1 MAKDP
6 VCKMEVEPEASA
18 GSASYKGTTYYFC
31 SANCKN
37 KFEADPAGVLAPEQ
51 KPPAQAQSS
60 LKQEKKDKTKGLKT
74 ITLALTGLSCASC
87 VSKIEKALT
96 GVNGVEKATVNLAT
110 EKATITFDPKT
121 VNKEALVKKIQ
132 DTGYNVPSTINKVT
146 FKLGG
151 MTCASCVQTIEGAL
165 KKAKGVLTASVN
177 LATEKATVE
186 FDAALTNAAALEK
199 VIDGT
204 GYSVVKKQAGA
215 KEKDDKD
222 KDLIKLDKAKRL
234 LTYALIPETVIMVM
248 MMVHFMV
255 APLPYY
261 NIIVAVLGF
270 PIVFILGWPTHRS
283 SLRALRHGRANMDV
297 LISFGSAPPYI
308 MGLAVFFF
316 PAASFMEMATTIV
329 TFHLVG
335 RYLEVKAKG
344 RASQAIKKLL
354 QLGAKTAR
362 IIIDGKETEVPIE
375 DVEEGDIMVVRPGEK
390 IPTDGLIVE
399 GKSAIDESM
408 ATGESMPVKK
418 EQGDDAIGATINQNG
433 LLKVKATKVG
443 KDTFLSQVIKMV
455 EECQGSKVPIQE
467 FADRITAYMVPAVL
481 IIALSTTVSWL
492 LFPNFFLSI
501 ISWAEPFLPWINT
514 ELGTVTL
521 AIYAGI
527 AVLVICCPCALGLGT
542 PTALMVGSGIGAEK
556 GILIRSG
563 EAIQTIKDVHT
574 IVFDK
579 TGTITKGKPEITDI
593 VTLGGYEED
602 ELLRLAASVE
612 AGSEHPLGQAI
623 VKGTMEKGIKLIA
636 LQGFESITGKGVK
649 AVLDGKEVQ
658 IGSTKLLE
666 DAGIEPSVKDTM
678 ARLEDEAKT
687 AMLVIIDK
695 KVAGIIAVA
704 DTLKDDSVQ
713 AIKELEKMG
722 IQTAMITGDNER
734 TGKAIAAKVGISR
747 VLAEVLPEDKVAE
760 IRRLQ
765 DEVGVVAM
773 VGDGIN
779 DAPALKQANIGI
791 AIGTGT
797 DIAIESS
804 DITLVRGDLSSV
816 VTAIKLSQATFKKI
830 KQNYFWAWFYNVV
843 AIPLAA
849 VGLLHAMIGV
859 AAMAFSSVNVVWNS
873 LRLRKVNIG
882 GTDSTDTTGRR

>member
-6 VCKMEVEPEASA
+6 VCAMEVTPEASV
-18 GSASYKGTTYYFC
+18 GSTSYKGTTYYFC

-37 KFEADPAGVLAPEQ
+37 KFEADPAGVLAPAK
-51 KPPAQAQSS
+51 KPPVKAQPP
-60 LKQEKKDKTKGLKT
+60 LKQKTNGKAKGLKT
-74 ITLALTGLSCASC
+74 ITLALGGMSCASC
-87 VSKIEKALT
+87 VSKIEGALA
-96 GVNGVEKATVNLAT
+96 GVGGVEKATVNFAT
-110 EKATITFDPKT
+110 EKATITFDPET
-121 VNKEALVKKIQ
+121 VNKEALIKKIE
-132 DTGYNVPSTINKVT
+132 DTGYTVPSSINKVT
-146 FKLGG
+146 FKLDG

-165 KKAKGVLTASVN
+165 KKTKGVFTASVN
-177 LATEKATVE
+177 LATEEATVE
-186 FDAALTNAAALEK
+186 FDAALTNAGELEK

-204 GYSVVKKQAGA
+204 GYSVVKKQDGA
-215 KEKDDKD
+215 KEKDGRDKD
-222 KDLIKLDKAKRL
+222 VIKLDKARRL

-255 APLPYY
+255 VPLPYY
-261 NIIVAVLGF
+261 NIIIAVLGF
-270 PIVFILGWPTHRS
+270 PIVFILAWPTHRS
-283 SLRALRHGRANMDV
+283 SIKALRHGRANMDV

-354 QLGAKTAR
+354 QLGAKSAR
-362 IIIDGKETEVPIE
+362 IIVNGKETEVPIE
-375 DVEEGDIMVVRPGEK
+375 DVKEGDLMIVKPGEK

-418 EQGDDAIGATINQNG
+418 QQGDDAIGATINQNG

-481 IIALSTTVSWL
+481 IIAISTTIAWL
-492 LFPNFFLSI
+492 VFPAFFLSI

-542 PTALMVGSGIGAEK
+542 PTALMVGSGIGAEN

-579 TGTITKGKPEITDI
+579 TGTITKGKPDITDI
-593 VTLGGYEED
+593 VALGNYEEN

-623 VKGTMEKGIKLIA
+623 VKGTMARGIELIA
-636 LQGFESITGKGVK
+636 PQDFESITGKGVK
-649 AVLDGKEVQ
+649 AVLAGKEVL

-666 DAGIEPSVKDTM
+666 EAEVDPSITDTM
-678 ARLEDEAKT
+678 TRLEDEAKT
-687 AMLVIIDK
+687 AMLVIIDN

-734 TGKAIAAKVGISR
+734 TGRAIAAKVGISR

-765 DEVGVVAM
+765 DEVGIVAM

-849 VGLLHAMIGV
+849 FGLLHAMIGV
-859 AAMAFSSVNVVWNS
+859 AAMAFSSVNVIWNS
-873 LRLRKVNIG
+873 LRLRKVNIR
-882 GTDSTDTTGRR
+882 SAAPTDTAGRQ